1 MKYLVKVLLI
11 AFWVIM
17 SAVLAVVGTL
27 SCAQR
32 LLRPHQLTAIMQKLA
47 NDYLDADVAMGRV
60 ELAFRPKFP
69 LLFLEVDSLT
79 IISKSFAGLTPEQR
93 AALPV
98 YADTLLT
105 VDHLSGGMDVKAFMT
120 RNEIVLHRIDIAG
133 AGVNIVMD
141 GSGRGNFDIYNS
153 NSGPDTTAIDMPRI
167 VLDRFTFTDSKEFR
181 YFNAID
187 STAAT
192 VLMLDDAG
200 VDGSSSPLYRLKV
213 SGRINSPVARTL
225 LALDD
230 IGFGVDGRVFWSPQ
244 TPSRIR
250 VEECDLNCAFVN
262 AHVDASLLF
271 DTTMVVES
279 ARANLK
285 PLAVQDVVDALP
297 EDIRKKYA
305 LTPRNFKTDATVAV
319 DFELTNPMVLG
330 TDTIPH
336 AAVAVTIPDCAVRY
350 GKADFRKVG
359 LEMRATLNGNDPDLA
374 VVEIERFDIAG
385 PATGLRIA
393 GNVTNAATDARF
405 DGTVKGR
412 CQLKSL
418 PPQVANLLGGFI
430 SGVVTADVHAMG
442 NASMF
447 DQANFHKL
455 DVRGT
460 LSGADLFFLANDTA
474 KMVDIDKLTVK
485 FGTNERRRTEADTLS
500 GRLLTAKLQV
510 DTAHVLIDGVN
521 MLIAGLDLGV
531 GTENMPPSADTT
543 LVIPIGGGIKVGRFN
558 VESVT
563 DSAGMKLKSLLGTLI
578 LRRYKGNAHAPEIIA
593 NLEAGS
599 LSAGTKTT
607 RLLLR
612 DTRINAT
619 MHKLPPR
626 ERRTSPAVKHVADS
640 LSRLHPDLPMD
651 SVYRLAIEKRRH
663 RPGEPRKRRVY
674 GEITDEDSEVIEWDL
689 SNGFR
694 KFLLGWQL
702 NGSLATRNARLFT
715 PMFPLR
721 NRIRQLDITFSND
734 SVNLRGVR
742 YTAGR
747 SDMAISGLI
756 SNIRRG
762 LTSKTGNNSLK
773 LNFNIISDTLDV
785 NQLAAAAFAGSAYA
799 ERMRNSRENHTFNFD
814 NDESELDREF
824 DALVKDQPDQSG
836 PLLVPVNLDARIN
849 LQANNIQ
856 YSDLTMTGLKGDVL
870 MYRGALN
877 LHDLH
882 AASDIGSL
890 GISALYY
897 APKTTDM
904 SFSFG
909 LMLDRIDIARFLN
922 LVPAVDSVMP
932 LMRDFSG
939 IIDADIAASVDIDT
953 AMNFVLP
960 TLDAA
965 VRITADSL
973 AFINPDTYRTMGKWL
988 RFKDKTDNR
997 VKHVNVEMIVRN
1009 DILQIFPF
1017 EFDIDRYRL
1026 GIVGSNDLAM
1036 NFDYHI
1042 AVLKSPLPFKFGIT
1056 IKGNPDKYKVRFGG
1070 ANFKAGQAAES
1081 VGVVNTARVNLLTQ
1095 IENVF
1100 RRGVSNSRF
1109 SRIRLDMPSGPVG
1122 PSMDTELSPQDSLV
1136 LMREGFIPDTKIPD
1150 EK

>member
-1 MKYLVKVLLI
+1 MKYIVKILLVCFWTAMAALLALLGVFVCSTKLLKPDALTPI
-11 AFWVIM
+11 AE
-17 SAVLAVVGTL
+17 
-27 SCAQR
+27 
-32 LLRPHQLTAIMQKLA
+32 KLA
-47 NDYLDADVAMGRV
+47 NDYLDAHVSMSRV
-60 ELAFRPKFP
+60 ELTFKPKFP
-69 LLFLEVDSLT
+69 LLFVQVDSLV
-79 IISKSFAGLTPEQR
+79 IVSKAFDNLSSDARQ
-93 AALPV
+93 ALPA

-105 VDHLSGGMDVKAFMT
+105 VDRLNGGMDLHAYFAD
-120 RNEIVLHRIDIAG
+120 NEIVLHTIDIVG
-133 AGVNIVMD
+133 AGVNIVLD
-141 GSGRGNFDIYNS
+141 AEGHGNFDIYNS
-153 NSGPDTTAIDMPRI
+153 DSGPDTTAINMPKI
-167 VLDRFTFTDSKEFR
+167 VLDRFSFSDSREFR
-181 YFNAID
+181 YFNAVD

-192 VLMLDDAG
+192 VLMLDEAG
-200 VDGSSSPLYRLKV
+200 VDGSRSPTYSLKV
-213 SGRINSPVARTL
+213 SGRVNSPLARTL
-225 LALDD
+225 IALDD

-244 TPSRIR
+244 TPSKIRI
-250 VEECDLNCAFVN
+250 EECDLRCAFVS
-262 AHVDASLLF
+262 ARADASLLF
-271 DTTMVVES
+271 DTTMIIES
-279 ARANLK
+279 ARVCMQPLK
-285 PLAVQDVVDALP
+285 LQDVVEALP
-297 EDIRKKYA
+297 DNVRQKYA
-305 LTPRNFKTDATVAV
+305 LTPRYFQTDATVGLNI
-319 DFELTNPMVLG
+319 ELKRPMTLG
-330 TDTIPH
+330 NDTIPY
-336 AAVAVTIPDCAVRY
+336 AVVGIAIPESSLRY
-350 GKADFRKVG
+350 GKADFRKLA
-359 LEMRATLNGNDPDLA
+359 LEMQAVLNGNDLDHA
-374 VVEIERFDIAG
+374 YAEISRFDIAG

-393 GNVTNAATDARF
+393 GKVSNIASDPHF

-412 CQLKSL
+412 CELKHL
-418 PPQVANLLGGFI
+418 PPQVANLMGGFI
-430 SGVVTADVHAMG
+430 SGMVTADVRAIG
-442 NASMF
+442 DASMF

-455 DVRGT
+455 DLRGS
-460 LSGADLFFLANDTA
+460 LSGSKLFYLANDTA
-474 KMVDIDKLTVK
+474 KMVDINRLDIN
-485 FGTNERRRTEADTLS
+485 FGTNVRRLTQADTLS
-500 GRLLTAKLQV
+500 ARLLTAKIQV

-521 MLIAGLDLGV
+521 MLIEDLDLGV
-531 GTENMPPSADTT
+531 GTENSRPSADTT
-543 LVIPIGGGIKVGRFN
+543 LVVPLGGGIKVGRFN
-558 VESVT
+558 VENVT
-563 DSAGMKLKSLLGTLI
+563 DSAGMKLKSLLGTLV
-578 LRRYKGNAHAPEIIA
+578 LRRYKGHVRAPEIIA
-593 NLEAGS
+593 NFEAGS

-612 DTRINAT
+612 DTRINAS
-619 MHKLPPR
+619 MHKLPN
-626 ERRTSPAVKHVADS
+626 RRTSSAVRRTAES
-640 LSRLHPDLPMD
+640 ISRAHPDLPMD

-674 GEITDEDSEVIEWDL
+674 GEITADDSEVIEWEL

-702 NGSLATRNARLFT
+702 DGSLATRNARLFT

-742 YTAGR
+742 YAAGR

-762 LTSKTGNNSLK
+762 LTSKQGNNSLK

-785 NQLAAAAFAGSAYA
+785 NQLAAAAFSGSAYA
-799 ERMRNSRENHTFNFD
+799 ERARRTQQDQTFHFD
-814 NDESELDREF
+814 MDESEIDREF
-824 DALVKDQPDQSG
+824 DALVKNKPDEAG
-836 PLLVPVNLDARIN
+836 PLLVPTNIEAQIH

-856 YSDLTMTGLKGDVL
+856 YADLTMTGLRGDVL
-870 MYRGALN
+870 MYNGALN
-877 LHDLH
+877 LHDLK

-897 APKTTDM
+897 APRTTDM

-909 LMLDRIDIARFLN
+909 LELDRIDIARFLN

-939 IIDADIAASVDIDT
+939 IIDAEIAASVDIDT

-965 VRITADSL
+965 VRVSADSL
-973 AFINPDTYRTMGKWL
+973 AFINPDTYRTIGKWL

-997 VKHVNVEMIVRN
+997 VKHVNVEMMVRN
-1009 DILQIFPF
+1009 DLLQIFPF

-1026 GIVGSNDLAM
+1026 GIAGSNDLAM

-1070 ANFKAGQAAES
+1070 AKFKSGEIAES
-1081 VGVVNTARVNLLTQ
+1081 VGVVDTARVNLISQ

-1100 RRGVSNSRF
+1100 RRGVDRSRF

-1122 PSMDTELSPQDSLV
+1122 PTLDTELSPQDSLV
-1136 LMREGFIPDTKIPD
+1136 LIREGFIPKDTE